1 MGRIFH
7 ALQQEAR
14 KIRRSAEHSAHAA
27 RIERDAHV
35 YLEWM
40 LPRVDAA
47 LDLDALR
54 YVMTAA
60 QPEASAESPSCFDTL
75 RQRQS
80 KLRAASSLGQPRPAS
95 ASWQACPA
103 WPAITGLVFLA
114 HRRCAPH
121 YAPRPPPPRSAP
133 RRASLASASAQP
145 GPATAAARRAAGGR
159 IKVNLTG

>member
-14 KIRRSAEHSAHAA
+14 KIRRGAEHSAHAA

-60 QPEASAESPSCFDTL
+60 QPEASAESPSCFDTP

-80 KLRAASSLGQPRPAS
+80 KLRAASSLGQPRPVGRHVLPGRPL
-95 ASWQACPA
+95 PA
-103 WPAITGLVFLA
+103 LSSLRIGAA
-114 HRRCAPH
+114 HRTTLLVLH
-121 YAPRPPPPRSAP
+121 PR
-133 RRASLASASAQP
+133 
-145 GPATAAARRAAGGR
+145 ARRQDAPA
-159 IKVNLTG
+159 